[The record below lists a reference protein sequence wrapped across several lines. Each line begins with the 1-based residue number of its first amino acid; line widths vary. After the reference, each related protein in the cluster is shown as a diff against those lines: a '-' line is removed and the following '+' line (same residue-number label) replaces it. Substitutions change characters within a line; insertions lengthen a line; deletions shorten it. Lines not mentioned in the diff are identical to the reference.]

1 MSARLSDALAERY
14 RIERELGQGGMATVY
29 LAYDL
34 KHDRQVALKVLKPEL
49 AAVLGADR
57 FVQEIKTT
65 AALQHPHIL
74 PLFDSGTAD
83 SFLYYVMPF
92 IDGETLRSKLD
103 RETQLGID
111 EAVHITMSIAGALD
125 YAHRRGVIHRDIKP
139 ENILLHEGRP
149 MVADFGIALAV
160 SAAAG
165 GRMTET
171 GLSLGTPH
179 YMSPEQATGEKEISA
194 RSDIYSLASV
204 LYEMLTGNPPHTG
217 ASAQQIIMKIVTE
230 EAAPVTKLRKS
241 VPANVAAAVARG
253 VERLPADRFETA
265 AAFVD
270 ALKNPSF
277 RYGDADR
284 EEARFGATRSR
295 WRDPVTIALA
305 AIAVVAIGSGFWARG
320 DDSSKGWVGKYA
332 VALDSSAVLGYRGN
346 SEPARLALTP
356 DGQTVV
362 YVGSHMNGT
371 SAEFRLFIRP
381 LGNLEARELPG
392 TVGATR
398 PVISSDGAQVAFLTA
413 NNALRVAP
421 LSGGPVV
428 TLTDSAISSGPAW
441 GPDGFVYFI
450 THSGLVR
457 RVSGAG
463 GPSEDVVKLRPAP
476 NGEAYRWLMILPGGR
491 GAIVGRRAI
500 SRADESAYMLELVDL
515 RNGKVGLTFPGL
527 AARYVAAEKALVY
540 VTADGSLM
548 AVPFDVSALKM
559 RGRPQSLVTGGAAR
573 DGETDLDIAGGT
585 LVYALQG
592 RNGVEFMSWVPRT
605 GGQPL
610 PLDSAWLDTEFES
623 FQLSPDGRRL
633 AISIGGAGG
642 RMANQGRYDIWIKQL
657 DAGPISRLT
666 FAGEANLVPSW
677 SADGQYVSY
686 SSLRGGQRSLWR
698 RRADGVGEEQLVA
711 DAGGRDIVE
720 ARWSP
725 DGQWLVASVAGPPS
739 ADLMVMR
746 LSVDKK
752 LRPLLAEPH
761 AELKPAL
768 SPDSKWLAYVSNES
782 GKPQVFVRPFPNV
795 SEGKWQISLDGG
807 ADPVWSST
815 GRELFFRSTDGST
828 VFEADMARGAG
839 LAERRV
845 LLRALAGTGFEI
857 NSLDRMFEV
866 APDGRRFLM
875 SINGANDVSG
885 SLVVVQNF
893 TTELH
898 AALKASRKK

>member
-1 MSARLSDALAERY
+1 MSTQAERLVAALADRY
-14 RIERELGQGGMATVY
+14 RIERELGMGGMATVY
-29 LAYDL
+29 LAHDI
-34 KHDRQVALKVLKPEL
+34 KHDRQVALKVLKAEL

-111 EAVHITMSIAGALD
+111 EAVRITVAIAEALD

-241 VPANVAAAVARG
+241 VPPNVAAAVAKG

-265 AAFVD
+265 AAFAE

-277 RYGDADR
+277 RHGDTGSED
-284 EEARFGATRSR
+284 ARFGAARRR

-305 AIAVVAIGSGFWARG
+305 AIAVVAIASGFWARG
-320 DDSSKGWVGKYA
+320 DDTSKRWVGKYA
-332 VALDSSAVLGYRGN
+332 VTLDSTALLAYRG
-346 SEPARLALTP
+346 SGEPARLALTP
-356 DGQTVV
+356 DGQTLV
-362 YVGSHMNGT
+362 YVGTQRNGT
-371 SAEFRLFIRP
+371 AAEFRLFIRP

-392 TVGATR
+392 TTGASR
-398 PVISSDGAQVAFLTA
+398 PVISPDGAQVAFLSA
-413 NNALRVAP
+413 NNDQLRVAP
-421 LSGGPVV
+421 LSGGPVI
-428 TLTDSAISSGPAW
+428 TLADSAIASGPSW

-450 THSGLVR
+450 TRAGIVR

-463 GPSEDVVKLRPAP
+463 GPSEDVVQLPPAP
-476 NGEAYRWLMILPGGR
+476 ADAAYRWLVILPGGR

-500 SRADESAYMLELVDL
+500 SRADESAYMLDFVDL
-515 RNGKVGLTFPGL
+515 RNGKIGLTFPGL
-527 AARYVAAEKALVY
+527 AARYVASEKALVY

-548 AVPFDVSALKM
+548 AVPFDVSALKV
-559 RGRPQSLVTGGAAR
+559 RGRPQSLVTGGATR
-573 DGETDLDIAGGT
+573 NGETDLDIASGT
-585 LVYALQG
+585 LVYARQG
-592 RNGVEFMSWVPRT
+592 RNGVEYMSWVPRN

-610 PLDSAWLDTEFES
+610 PLDSAWLDTEFEA

-633 AISIGGAGG
+633 AITIGGGAG
-642 RMANQGRYDIWIKQL
+642 RTANQDRYDIWIKQL
-657 DAGPISRLT
+657 DEGPISRLT
-666 FAGEANLVPSW
+666 FAGEANDDPSW
-677 SADGQYVSY
+677 TADGNYVSY
-686 SSLRGGQRSLWR
+686 LSLRGGHRSLWR
-698 RRADGVGEEQLVA
+698 RRADGVGEEQLVV
-711 DAGGRDIVE
+711 DAGARDIVE
-720 ARWSP
+720 VRWST
-725 DGQWLVASVAGPPS
+725 DGQWLIASVAGPPS
-739 ADLMVMR
+739 FDLMFMR

-761 AELKPAL
+761 AETKPAL
-768 SPDSKWLAYVSNES
+768 SRDSKWLAYVSNES
-782 GKPQVFVRPFPNV
+782 GRAQVFVRPFPNV
-795 SEGKWQISLDGG
+795 MEGKWQVSLEGG
-807 ADPVWSST
+807 
-815 GRELFFRSTDGST
+815 
-828 VFEADMARGAG
+828 
-839 LAERRV
+839 
-845 LLRALAGTGFEI
+845 
-857 NSLDRMFEV
+857 
-866 APDGRRFLM
+866 
-875 SINGANDVSG
+875 
-885 SLVVVQNF
+885 
-893 TTELH
+893 
-898 AALKASRKK
+898 